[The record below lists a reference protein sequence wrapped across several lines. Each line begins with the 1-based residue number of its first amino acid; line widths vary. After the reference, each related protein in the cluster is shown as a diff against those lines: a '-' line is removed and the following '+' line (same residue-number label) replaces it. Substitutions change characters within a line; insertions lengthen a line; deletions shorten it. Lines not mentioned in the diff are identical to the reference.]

1 MGLCRTS
8 PIGLLADPNSTL
20 SFYNLEVRDRYF
32 SRLKS
37 TIEFN
42 LANNEKKTVLVSHSM
57 GGPLLLVRATSPLP
71 VGIEHR

>member
-1 MGLCRTS
+1 MA
-8 PIGLLADPNSTL
+8 LARC

-42 LANNEKKTVLVSHSM
+42 LAINEKKTVLVSHSM
-57 GGPLLLVRATSPLP
+57 GGPLLLVSRPSLVLEWRT
-71 VGIEHR
+71 